1 MNVSPLLAVR
11 DLERSV
17 DFYRLIGF
25 EPIVITETYAK
36 LTMNDGAL
44 HLAAEGDAPPD
55 RSEVPLRAA
64 GADGSSVSAIVVIE
78 VDDCEEFCRAIV
90 GRGPNCLARR
100 VSQRGVARCAHLP
113 TTPTSICWSSTN
125 RPVPRILI
133 DATASHLTRRLG
145 RCAPRIR
152 PLSAHSPGR
161 EISSSTRAGRSVR
174 TRTTSSPSATSKVQ

>member
-55 RSEVPLRAA
+55 RSGVPLRAA

-90 GRGPNCLARR
+90 GRGIELLGPPSVPAWGGEVR
-100 VSQRGVARCAHLP
+100 AFAFDPDKHLLEFNQQTGAADP
-113 TTPTSICWSSTN
+113 
-125 RPVPRILI
+125 
-133 DATASHLTRRLG
+133 H
-145 RCAPRIR
+145 
-152 PLSAHSPGR
+152 
-161 EISSSTRAGRSVR
+161 
-174 TRTTSSPSATSKVQ
+174 